1 LDKTDVHDS
10 FGFAKSLPVLTDR
23 LGLTDCGHEVTSNI
37 VRGGESRARLYAE
50 TLRRSRTAYLADGV
64 ITAEE
69 YERFD
74 RALHDPAFA
83 YLAHLSVAAWG
94 RRP

>member
-1 LDKTDVHDS
+1 L
-10 FGFAKSLPVLTDR
+10 GFAKSLPVLTDR
-23 LGLTDCGHEVTSNI
+23 LGLTECGHEVTSSI
-37 VRGGESRARLYAE
+37 VRGGEPRARLRAQ
-50 TLRRSRTAYLADGV
+50 TLRGSRTNYLANGV
-64 ITAEE
+64 LTEQE
-69 YERFD
+69 CERLD

>member
-1 LDKTDVHDS
+1 M
-10 FGFAKSLPVLTDR
+10 LTDR
-23 LGLTDCGHEVTSNI
+23 LGLTDCGHEVTGSV
-37 VRGGESRARLYAE
+37 VRGGEPRARLRAE
-50 TLRRSRTAYLADGV
+50 TLRRSRTNYLANGV
-64 ITAEE
+64 LTEEE

-94 RRP
+94 RRR